1 MASSRKPRIASRRTG
16 KATEGAAEKDDDGTY
31 KNRQRKR
38 KLSDMLGPQWSK
50 EDLQNFY
57 EAYRK
62 YGKDWK
68 KVSAMICNRTMEMV
82 EALYSMN
89 KAYLSLP
96 DGAAS
101 AAGLI
106 AMMIDHYNILEG
118 SNSDRDSSD
127 GFGASGL
134 PQKQTRF
141 KKKFTSTNNFDRS
154 YSDLLQCRS
163 GPSNYGCPSPVKKRR
178 SGGSRPR
185 AVGKR
190 TPRFPVSYALEKQNS
205 EAVLSGKQGLVSD
218 DDHDDYDVAKAV
230 ALTLAE
236 ASQRAASPQVS
247 RTPSRITSQM
257 RLSPVQNGDLKG
269 SYARNESGGSAIK
282 LTGSTMDEGSAEGS
296 QESKEVGNG
305 GITKTDEQ
313 IIPGETRM
321 KAAHNLKSRV
331 RKPPLKKFKTHGLK
345 QECIDD
351 VKEEFSCT
359 EEGVGVKDEKD
370 ELMDTEADYGRKRK
384 KPLPQRS
391 RKRSRQLFSG
401 DENFGLDALATLA
414 DLSLN
419 GLLPSPTVES
429 ESSAQVKEEKD
440 NTILEKGD
448 RNARQVRVLD
458 LHEEKPRISSNR
470 ERGSLYKASV
480 NSVELVTKE
489 KHHEDGKTI
498 VLEGGHVSPVADI
511 KKRRRKPT
519 APKVQQLEAL
529 GETCSGEIQKLE
541 ASIGDGAKFRN
552 KPKKAS
558 NTHTISKQGRLAK
571 TLPMSAEDP
580 EFTGSGGPVS
590 DPGIQ
595 NSTASQVSLPTKL
608 RSRRKMALEKVLA
621 SKPVECPE
629 KCENIVC
636 NEQSERQNNVTV
648 FCPHT
653 VTDRASS
660 LKAKFIHCLSSAKL
674 RRWCTYEWFYSAIDW
689 PWFTRNEFVEYLNH
703 AGLGHVPRLTRVEW
717 GVIRSSLGKPR
728 RLSKRFLQEERE
740 KLEQYRESVRK
751 HYNEVRAGICDG
763 LPTDLARPLSV
774 GQRVIACHPKSR
786 EVHDGNILTVDR
798 NRCRVQFDR
807 PELGVEFVLD
817 IDCMPLNPLE
827 NMPEALR
834 RKSMV
839 LDGLG
844 QTFDD
849 SQLEMKSRGL
859 GVGVS
864 PKTIQNDRV
873 DKSAADSSFGPPS
886 KYSFNTLLKQAKG
899 DTVDS
904 VIQAK
909 AAANEVVVA
918 TQQALYNQP
927 CTLAQ
932 IQAKEADIRALA
944 DLTRALDKK
953 EAILVELRNMNDEV
967 DGHKKNAEAMRN
979 SENFRKQYATVVH
992 QLKDTNEQVT
1002 SALVY
1007 LRQRNTYQENSIPP
1021 WHRVIPLPVAV
1032 GGSSSMDPS
1041 APITSETCPQ
1051 IGEIINNSGRKA
1063 RMLIDA
1069 AIQAMSSLKEGDDK
1083 LAMIGGSLDPM
1094 TYVHA
1099 GVDSG
1104 NMGVKSGHQFDSS
1117 RCADQ
1122 ETLSLC
1128 ENSTASLGSELIADN
1143 ATDVQQKGT
1152 LYRKEA
1158 PVLSELIAS
1167 CVAALFTIQTCTER
1181 QYPPSDVAQMLDNA
1195 VTSLQPY
1202 SSQNLIIY
1210 REIQQSMGVI
1220 KNQILALI
1228 PAHTSISVSTEIP
1241 AVPRK

>member
-1 MASSRKPRIASRRTG
+1 MASSRKPRISSKRTG

-38 KLSDMLGPQWSK
+38 KLSDMLGPQWSE

-68 KVSAMICNRTMEMV
+68 KVSAMIRNRTMEMV

-89 KAYLSLP
+89 KAFLSLP
-96 DGAAS
+96 DGTAS

-106 AMMIDHYNILEG
+106 AMMTDHYNMLEG

-127 GFGASGL
+127 GFGASGR
-134 PQKQTRF
+134 PQKQTRM
-141 KKKFTSTNNFDRS
+141 KQKFTSTNNFDRS
-154 YSDLLQCRS
+154 YSDLLQCKS

-185 AVGKR
+185 VVGKR
-190 TPRFPVSYALEKQNS
+190 TPRFPVSYTLEKQNS
-205 EAVLSGKQGLVSD
+205 EAVLSGKQEPVLDG
-218 DDHDDYDVAKAV
+218 DHDDYDVAKAV

-247 RTPSRITSQM
+247 RTPSRITLQM
-257 RLSPVQNGDLKG
+257 RSSPVQNGDFKG

-282 LTGSTMDEGSAEGS
+282 LTGSTMDEGSLEGS
-296 QESKEVGNG
+296 QESREVGNG
-305 GITKTDEQ
+305 GNSKTDEQ
-313 IIPGETRM
+313 MIPGETRM
-321 KAAHNLKSRV
+321 KATHNLKSRG
-331 RKPPLKKFKTHGLK
+331 RRPPIKKFKSHGLE
-345 QECIDD
+345 QECFDD
-351 VKEEFSCT
+351 VKEECSCT

-370 ELMDTEADYGRKRK
+370 EIMDTEVDYGRKRK
-384 KPLPQRS
+384 KQLPQRS

-419 GLLPSPTVES
+419 GLLPSPTVDS
-429 ESSAQVKEEKD
+429 ESSVQVKEEKD
-440 NTILEKGD
+440 NGMIEKGD
-448 RNARQVRVLD
+448 RNARQVRVVGS
-458 LHEEKPRISSNR
+458 HEEKPRVSSNR
-470 ERGSLYKASV
+470 ERGPLYKASA
-480 NSVELVTKE
+480 NSVEVVTKE
-489 KHHEDGKTI
+489 KHHEDAKKV
-498 VLEGGHVSPVADI
+498 VLDGGHVSPVVDI

-529 GETCSGEIQKLE
+529 GETCSGEVQKLE
-541 ASIGDGAKFRN
+541 ALVGDGGKFRN
-552 KPKKAS
+552 KPKKTT
-558 NTHTISKQGRLAK
+558 NTHAISKQGRLVK
-571 TLPMSAEDP
+571 NVPLSAEDP
-580 EFTGSGGPVS
+580 ELTGSGGPVS
-590 DPGIQ
+590 DPVIQ
-595 NSTASQVSLPTKL
+595 NPTASQVSLTTRL
-608 RSRRKMALEKVLA
+608 RSRRKMPLEKVVA
-621 SKPVECPE
+621 SKPVECPD
-629 KCENIVC
+629 KCEKIVC
-636 NEQSERQNNVTV
+636 NEQSERLHNATV

-660 LKAKFIHCLSSAKL
+660 LKAKFIHCLSSAKV

-751 HYNEVRAGICDG
+751 HYNDVRSGICEG

-834 RKSMV
+834 RKTV
-839 LDGLG
+839 ILDGMG
-844 QTFDD
+844 QTFED

-859 GVGVS
+859 GVGVY
-864 PKTIQNDRV
+864 PKNIQNDRM
-873 DKSAADSSFGPPS
+873 DKSGAEPSFGPPS

-909 AAANEVVVA
+909 AAANEVVAA

-944 DLTRALDKK
+944 ELTRALDKK
-953 EAILVELRNMNDEV
+953 EAILVELRNMNDDV
-967 DGHKKNAEAMRN
+967 DDHKKNGEAMRN

-992 QLKDTNEQVT
+992 QLRDTNDQVT

-1007 LRQRNTYQENSIPP
+1007 LRQRNTYQENSMPP
-1021 WHRVIPLPVAV
+1021 WHRAIPLPLAV

-1041 APITSETCPQ
+1041 ASVTSDTSPQ

-1063 RMLIDA
+1063 RMLVDA
-1069 AIQAMSSLKEGDDK
+1069 AIQAMSSLKEADDG
-1083 LAMIGGSLDPM
+1083 LAKIGGTLDSVTSL
-1094 TYVHA
+1094 HA
-1099 GVDSG
+1099 CVDSS
-1104 NMGVKSGHQFDSS
+1104 NTGVKSGHQVDSS

-1122 ETLSLC
+1122 ETLSFC
-1128 ENSTASLGSELIADN
+1128 ENSTASFAPELIADN

-1152 LYRKEA
+1152 LDRKEA
-1158 PVLSELIAS
+1158 PVLSELITS
-1167 CVAALFTIQTCTER
+1167 CVAALLTIQTCTER
-1181 QYPPSDVAQMLDNA
+1181 QYPPSDVAQMLDSA

-1202 SSQNLIIY
+1202 SSHNLIIY

-1228 PAHTSISVSTEIP
+1228 PTHTSISVATEIP